1 MKTPGEVL
9 AFWFGEPAQNLEQLK
24 PKMKRWFGGGPEFD
38 ADVKKRFGAD
48 IDAAVEGKLDA
59 WLAEPKGWLALLI
72 LLDQF
77 TRNAYRG
84 DPKTHAGDARAVKLT
99 LEALENGQLHALPL
113 QERHFALMPLLHAED
128 AACQARYV
136 AEYAKFMKDVPDAL
150 RPIYDSGVEQGEK
163 YGEIVRRFGRFP
175 HRNKLLGR
183 TSTPEEEEFLKDW
196 NERAAPKAARELG
209 IARQVEPKK
218 A

>member
-9 AFWFGEPAQNLEQLK
+9 AFWFGEPPKDAEELK
-24 PKMKRWFGGGPEFD
+24 TKLRRWFGGGPTLD
-38 ADVKKRFGAD
+38 AEIKREFGAE

-59 WLAEPKGWLALLI
+59 WLAEPKGWLALLV

-99 LEALENGQLHALPL
+99 LDALEAGRLHALSI

-128 AACQARYV
+128 SACQARYRE
-136 AEYAKFMKDVPDAL
+136 EYAKLMKDVPEPL
-150 RPIYDSGVEQGEK
+150 RHLYSSGQEQGEK
-163 YGEIVRRFGRFP
+163 YGEIIRRFGRFP
-175 HRNKLLGR
+175 HRNALLGR
-183 TSTPEEEEFLKDW
+183 KSTPEEEEFLKDW
-196 NERAAPKAARELG
+196 SERAAPNAAREIGLG
-209 IARQVEPKK
+209 PKK
-218 A
+218 SIRD